1 LEIATRIKEWCAIKQ
16 IGNVDVKVIMIS
28 NAWRKSSIRQFM
40 SELMA
45 PLYTFFN
52 ARAARGIYAQNAIRL
67 EQRRFKAGT
76 AAPAPLTKGII
87 YFRLRDTQV
96 PLPHGWILSAGAA
109 KAVRDQLQL
118 DDDFVQNDTA
128 INEVLKALPP
138 AQ

>member
-1 LEIATRIKEWCAIKQ
+1 
-16 IGNVDVKVIMIS
+16 
-28 NAWRKSSIRQFM
+28 M